1 MADAVRGAQLPLT
14 LASWMTARAPF
25 VGSFNQDPRSQL
37 HNTEAWIAID
47 SPELAGDLA
56 ALFGEA
62 SDMNH
67 AFKVGMNPPTGSGAR
82 EWLTEEGGKS
92 VRYDV
97 EPMTELW
104 LRAWRDLLG
113 ALIPEH
119 ML

>member
-1 MADAVRGAQLPLT
+1 VQDRSPAI
-14 LASWMTARAPF
+14 

-62 SDMNH
+62 SNMNH
-67 AFKVGMNPPTGSGAR
+67 AFKVGMNPPTGSGAL

-104 LRAWRDLLG
+104 LRAWRDLLD